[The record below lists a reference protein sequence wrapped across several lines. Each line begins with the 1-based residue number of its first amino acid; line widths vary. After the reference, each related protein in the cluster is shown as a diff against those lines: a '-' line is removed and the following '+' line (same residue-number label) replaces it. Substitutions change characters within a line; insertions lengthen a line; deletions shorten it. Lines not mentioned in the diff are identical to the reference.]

1 MNIAQPLTEY
11 SSRAVTEAER
21 VLPRAWNTV
30 VWNDAVNLMNYVTW
44 VFKTYFGYTHERAER
59 LMKEVHFKGRAVVSA
74 GSREEMEADVLAMCG
89 YGLWATLEQEAD

>member
-1 MNIAQPLTEY
+1 MSASLPVVDPETLEDSYARAQRL
-11 SSRAVTEAER
+11 
-21 VLPRAWNTV
+21 WCTV
-30 VWNDAVNLMNYVTW
+30 VHDDPVNTMNYVTW